1 MLYYTMIEFFFKLL
15 YLKRA
20 EKGDISVIKIE
31 NYKGNIAIT
40 EEFFSS
46 LIGTAARECYGVA
59 GMAVGGARQSINKL
73 LKREKTDHGVKVKV
87 TSEGLDI
94 ELHIVVTYGV
104 NISAIV
110 KSIVHKV
117 KYVVEDATDMKV
129 ARINVFVDSMIA

>member
-1 MLYYTMIEFFFKLL
+1 MLKPWT
-15 YLKRA
+15 
-20 EKGDISVIKIE
+20 KGDKSMIKIE

-59 GMAVGGARQSINKL
+59 GMAVGGARQSINAF
-73 LKREKTDHGVKVKV
+73 LKKEKNDQGVKVKV
-87 TSEGLDI
+87 TAEGLNID
-94 ELHIVVTYGV
+94 LHIVVTYGV

-129 ARINVFVDSMIA
+129 AKINVCVDSMIA